1 MQERAPTSRPRP
13 KTNAKPG
20 KARSTAPREVKLD
33 PVDHAVISQ
42 ALIAAGREMGTKMI
56 RSSYSNIVREAQD
69 ASAALFDRHGNV
81 IAQAELIP
89 MQLGPMSEIF
99 RACAAVHPVDTLR
112 EGDFYINND
121 PYGGGQH
128 LQDVFI
134 YQPIF
139 FEGELIAFAG
149 TTAHHLDLGG
159 GNPGLTPDAVDV
171 HAEGIIFPP
180 SVYNYDRDWNGGP
193 LERLVAANIRV
204 PSQTIGDFY
213 AQFAAN
219 AIGSERIK
227 QLCAK
232 YGAPTVMRSMDE
244 LIAYSER
251 RFRAALRDIP
261 DGTWVGEASVDDDG
275 LSDTP
280 LTVRAAVTIKG
291 DAVSVDFTGTCPQV
305 TRNLNC
311 PWASTISAT
320 ISAIKSAL
328 TSPDIPF
335 NEGVK
340 KPIRIT
346 APKGCLVNP
355 TYPAPVRARMLA
367 AYRCFNAVMKA
378 LAQVVPDRVI
388 ADGNDSTDV
397 TAISHLAN
405 GKYRVYLE
413 VYGGGYGAGPR
424 LDGCH
429 AVDSPLSNCTNTPVE
444 ATDMDFDHFRI
455 TGYGLIADSCG
466 HGRRRGGLGF
476 YRRFEVLKDGVN
488 LAIYADRFRLAPQ
501 GLFGGT
507 DGERAYC
514 EIERDGKTIRMPS
527 KGRMDLK
534 TGDILTLYTAGG
546 AGYGP
551 PAEREKALIED
562 DVRQGIVTPAAAR
575 RHYGAKS

>member
-1 MQERAPTSRPRP
+1 
-13 KTNAKPG
+13 
-20 KARSTAPREVKLD
+20 V
-33 PVDHAVISQ
+33 
-42 ALIAAGREMGTKMI
+42 

-69 ASAALFDRHGNV
+69 ASAALFDREGNV

-99 RACAAVHPVDTLR
+99 RACAAVHPVHTLR

-134 YQPIF
+134 YSPIF
-139 FEGELIAFAG
+139 YKGALVAFAG

-180 SVYNYDRDWNGGP
+180 SVYNYARDWNGGP
-193 LERLVAANIRV
+193 LERLVAANVRV

-219 AIGSERIK
+219 AIGTERIR
-227 QLCAK
+227 QLCER
-232 YGAPTVMRSMDE
+232 YGTAVVRTAMGD
-244 LIAYSER
+244 LIDYSER
-251 RFRAALRDIP
+251 RFRAALKEIP
-261 DGTWVGEASVDDDG
+261 DGVYHGEDAVDDDG
-275 LSDTP
+275 LSDKP
-280 LTVRAAVTIKG
+280 LTVKATVVIRGSNIG
-291 DAVSVDFTGTCPQV
+291 VDFTGTCPQV

-311 PWASTISAT
+311 PWASTISAS

-340 KPIRIT
+340 KPIKVT

-355 TYPAPVRARMLA
+355 NYPAPVRARMLS
-367 AYRCFNAVMKA
+367 AYRCFNAVLKA

-388 ADGNDSTDV
+388 AGGNDSTDV
-397 TAISHLAN
+397 TAISHLD
-405 GKYRVYLE
+405 GDKYRVYLE

-424 LDGCH
+424 FDGCD

-455 TGYGLIADSCG
+455 IGYGLLPDSCG
-466 HGRRRGGLGF
+466 HGKQRGGLGF
-476 YRRFEVLKDGVN
+476 FRRFEILKDGVN
-488 LAIYADRFRLAPQ
+488 LALYADRMRLAPY

-507 DGERAYC
+507 DAQRARC
-514 EIERDGKTIRMPS
+514 EVERDGEVIMLPS
-527 KGRMDLK
+527 KGRMDLRK
-534 TGDILTLYTAGG
+534 GDVLTLYTAGG

-551 PAEREKALIED
+551 ASERSPKAVEED
-562 DVRQGIVTPAAAR
+562 IRQGFLSTRAAEAFYR
-575 RHYGAKS
+575 RRPRD